1 MKVYIAYGRHKV
13 YIAYGD
19 AECEGCDYDVVR
31 KIFSTEEKAEAYMTE
46 MNAKRGKNFINCIE
60 EMELE

>member
-1 MKVYIAYGRHKV
+1 MKV

-31 KIFSTEEKAEAYMTE
+31 KIFSTEEKAVAYMTE
-46 MNAKRGKNFINCIE
+46 MNAKRGKNFISCIE

>member
-1 MKVYIAYGRHKV
+1 MKVYIAYGD
-13 YIAYGD
+13 G
-19 AECEGCDYDVVR
+19 ECEGYDYSVAK

-60 EMELE
+60 EWDVE